1 MSRFVQ
7 HNQKYE
13 MAYGQDHICGLFI
26 QIFERARAND
36 DDEGLVVDL
45 DQWKDQLTPTKMSEV
60 AEEYG
65 FVIEL
70 PEGEINYDE

>member
-26 QIFERARAND
+26 QIFERACVND
-36 DDEGLVVDL
+36 DDEGLRVNL
-45 DQWKDQLTPTKMSEV
+45 DQRFDGLTPTKMSEV
-60 AEEYG
+60 AEEHG
-65 FVIEL
+65 FHIEL
-70 PEGEINYDE
+70 PEETINYE

>member
-1 MSRFVQ
+1 
-7 HNQKYE
+7 

-45 DQWKDQLTPTKMSEV
+45 DQWKDQLTPQKMAEV
-60 AEEYG
+60 AEEHG
-65 FVIEL
+65 FHIEL
-70 PEGEINYDE
+70 PEETINYE